1 MATPLPPIGGLS
13 SPGVQSWSPGPL
25 GVKVAGPETR
35 CIEHVEP
42 KRAFEGNFHLEN
54 SKGAQGLCMG
64 GKAGG
69 RGWSPQARPMGHQGA
84 HRPSRH
90 PLLLAPTTPYQGYRQ
105 AERAL
110 PSSRKENRHIR
121 GLSLR
126 CLLLV
131 PPTQSQSPPFPQV
144 TSCPAILPADLTS
157 PTLLLM
163 QTFFLG
169 FILDTS
175 ICTPLGTE

>member
-1 MATPLPPIGGLS
+1 M
-13 SPGVQSWSPGPL
+13 WSQRGPL
-25 GVKVAGPETR
+25 GEFPPGKFQRRARALNG
-35 CIEHVEP
+35 VE
-42 KRAFEGNFHLEN
+42 RLEG
-54 SKGAQGLCMG
+54 G
-64 GKAGG
+64 AGG
-69 RGWSPQARPMGHQGA
+69 RGWRPQARPMGHQGA

-90 PLLLAPTTPYQGYRQ
+90 PLLLAPTTPHQGYRQ

-175 ICTPLGTE
+175 TCTPLGTE